1 MSSRRRRRPL
11 VEEAFCSTK
20 RRREE
25 DEAVEVRSS
34 LQQLMMLFSCQLFS
48 DILPPVALKHQLY
61 SLHSDRTCVDKQLNA
76 LCESGELLMFQL
88 GFSTEAFAL
97 VFADQYKAKV
107 LQGEA
112 GRETESSVQKFL
124 RALSTSCTSLSFDKH
139 QLITDLLFSDAE
151 ITQLVKAGV
160 LTVKDAGS
168 WWLAIP
174 NSGKFIK
181 YLLEGRRAVLNMV
194 KKSKYGEIL
203 KNELEERRTTSKI
216 KFKMK
221 YHIHDLIGAE
231 LVECVQTT
239 SGTLL
244 RYVDGSLALVTH
256 SSSKQ
261 KELEV
266 AQVLCVVSS

>member
-20 RRREE
+20 RRRE
-25 DEAVEVRSS
+25 EAVEVRSS

-151 ITQLVKAGV
+151 IT
-160 LTVKDAGS
+160 
-168 WWLAIP
+168 
-174 NSGKFIK
+174 
-181 YLLEGRRAVLNMV
+181 
-194 KKSKYGEIL
+194 
-203 KNELEERRTTSKI
+203 
-216 KFKMK
+216 
-221 YHIHDLIGAE
+221 
-231 LVECVQTT
+231 
-239 SGTLL
+239 
-244 RYVDGSLALVTH
+244 
-256 SSSKQ
+256 
-261 KELEV
+261 
-266 AQVLCVVSS
+266 